1 MTTLS
6 RRLKVIYKHTI
17 YEKEDELAVITFNR
31 PEVRNA
37 LNYLT
42 IDEALEA
49 TKDAVADEAVRVLI
63 LTGAGDK
70 AFISGADIGEL
81 RERNTLTEL
90 EEHSGRRRLLP
101 NLLETMSKPTIAAIN
116 GFATGGGLEVAM
128 ACTIRIAADTAKL
141 GLPEINLGIMPGNG
155 GTQRL
160 PRLVGKGRAM
170 EMILTGDLI
179 DAEEAY
185 RIGLVNHVIP
195 PAELM
200 DYAKQLAKKLAIK
213 SPLALKI
220 AKDAINTGLNLSLA
234 EGIEYENKMF
244 AILCGSNDKEE
255 GVAAFLE
262 KRKPNFQ
269 GR

>member
-1 MTTLS
+1 MP
-6 RRLKVIYKHTI
+6 YKHII
-17 YEKEDELAVITFNR
+17 YEKEGDLAILTFNR

-37 LNYLT
+37 LNYLA

-49 TKDAVADEAVRVLI
+49 VRDAEADESVRVI
-63 LTGAGDK
+63 IVTGAGDR
-70 AFISGADIGEL
+70 AFISGADIREL
-81 RERNTLTEL
+81 QERGTLTEL
-90 EEHSGRRRLLP
+90 EERSGRRRVLTH
-101 NLLETMSKPTIAAIN
+101 LLESISKPTIAAIN

-128 ACTIRIAADTAKL
+128 ACNIRVTADTARL
-141 GLPEINLGIMPGNG
+141 GLPEINLGIIPGNG

-179 DAEEAY
+179 DAQEAY
-185 RIGLVNHVIP
+185 RIGLVNHVAP
-195 PAELM
+195 LAELM
-200 DYAKQLAKKLAIK
+200 DKAKELAGKIAAKSSLAVR
-213 SPLALKI
+213 A

-234 EGIEYENKMF
+234 EAIDYEGKVF
-244 AILCGSNDKEE
+244 AILCGSQDKQE

-262 KRKPNFQ
+262 KRSPTFH